1 MTLNLKVIFLVH
13 PKEYRIMTNYM
24 KYIKYVSRMESTERK
39 DYEHFI
45 DEIGTL
51 GRFWWMSLYPECFNG
66 KESREGKKIQRA
78 VGDKEI
84 KWEKNKRIK

>member
-1 MTLNLKVIFLVH
+1 
-13 PKEYRIMTNYM
+13 MTNYM

-51 GRFWWMSLYPECFNG
+51 GRFWWMSLEPECFNG
-66 KESREGKKIQRA
+66 KESREGKKNTKSCRRQR
-78 VGDKEI
+78 DKMR
-84 KWEKNKRIK
+84 KK